1 MKRVLIA
8 EGQRLVREGLAKLVT
23 GLPDCK
29 VVGMCATG
37 EETVQKLK
45 EHEPNVLVMDML
57 IPGFGGLEV
66 LQRIESA
73 HLRTRVIV
81 LGNVSKAVMPRKCCK
96 QALMLS

>member
-29 VVGMCATG
+29 VVGTCATG

-45 EHEPNVLVMDML
+45 NINQM
-57 IPGFGGLEV
+57 F
-66 LQRIESA
+66 
-73 HLRTRVIV
+73 
-81 LGNVSKAVMPRKCCK
+81 
-96 QALMLS
+96 